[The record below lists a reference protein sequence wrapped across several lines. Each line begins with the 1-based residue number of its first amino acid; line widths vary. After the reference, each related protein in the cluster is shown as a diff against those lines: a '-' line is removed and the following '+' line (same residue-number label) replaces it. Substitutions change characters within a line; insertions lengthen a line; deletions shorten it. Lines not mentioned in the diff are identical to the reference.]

1 MNEIQEAYKEW
12 LIDQLNGDRGA
23 GGYSEL
29 YGIMHGI
36 PFLPIMEMDW
46 NRNDEG
52 LNLAKEWA
60 ETEPVENETDVDICT
75 AMDEVHQ
82 NGFCTMLELIVV
94 MSRRIQF
101 ELMDSEY
108 DKDISEWAN
117 ELIWNIGL
125 GDYRNVRVLHDY
137 DAAENAVAEVVGSV
151 IFRQYG
157 WDGEGGFFPLE
168 SPTRDQRYEQLITQM
183 NDYIAE
189 NYDIC

>member
-1 MNEIQEAYKEW
+1 MKTIQDTYREW

-29 YGIMHGI
+29 YGILHGI

-60 ETEPVENETDVDICT
+60 ETEAAENETDVDIGA

-108 DKDISEWAN
+108 DKAIEDWAE
-117 ELIWNIGL
+117 ELI
-125 GDYRNVRVLHDY
+125 RNVGLQEYINVVVEEDRDT
-137 DAAENAVAEVVGSV
+137 AEEAVAKVIGSV

-168 SPTRDQRYEQLITQM
+168 CPTRDQRYEQLFTQM